1 MSLILPSSL
10 LKAIDQ
16 RKKEDAFRS
25 LSLKN
30 YIVDFYSND
39 YLGLAHNPQQREYAQ
54 ALLSREPQHNG
65 STGSRLL
72 SGNYPLIEQAEEQ

>member
-39 YLGLAHNPQQREYAQ
+39 YLGLAHIPNKGSMRRLCYRES
-54 ALLSREPQHNG
+54 LSIMGVQVLACYQG
-65 STGSRLL
+65 TTL
-72 SGNYPLIEQAEEQ
+72 